1 MSHSI
6 PLYLALLTVP
16 LGIACDKNG
25 ADAQAVPSKA
35 GTAESPAQ
43 SDFAKA
49 REDYRHQKQSDL
61 DLLDKTIT
69 DLEGKEK
76 VAGAKAKTALDGM
89 LPAVQAQRTA
99 FTGDLRAADGVGAAE
114 WDSAKARLD
123 KEWADL
129 KAATE
134 KVASAA
140 MTVGAAYKPG
150 EMTCEDFVA
159 LADVEKP
166 KVVYWAEGFNKNG
179 KALDS
184 IVDVAETDK
193 MVPVIVSDCMKSPK
207 EPLVKAIQRQPAATM
222 KPVATAPKPAK
233 MRCDEFVALEDV
245 ARPKVVYWAEG
256 FNKDGGAT
264 DSVVDIAETDRLVPV
279 LVREC
284 TDEPKLT
291 FWQKLE
297 KYF

>member
-6 PLYLALLTVP
+6 PLYFALLTVP
-16 LGIACDKNG
+16 LGAACDKNG
-25 ADAQAVPSKA
+25 ADGQAVPSKA
-35 GTAESPAQ
+35 GGTESTVQ

-49 REDYRHQKQSDL
+49 REDYRRQKQSDL
-61 DLLDKTIT
+61 ELLDKTIT
-69 DLEGKEK
+69 DLQAKEK

-89 LPAVQAQRTA
+89 LPAVQAQRNA
-99 FTGDLRAADGVGAAE
+99 FTGDLRLVDNAGAAG
-114 WDSAKARLD
+114 WDSTKARLD
-123 KEWADL
+123 KEWAEL
-129 KAATE
+129 RAATD

-140 MTVGAAYKPG
+140 TTTGATYKPA
-150 EMTCEDFVA
+150 EMTCEDFLA

-166 KVVYWAEGFNKNG
+166 KVIYWAEGFNKNG
-179 KALDS
+179 KAVDS
-184 IVDVAETDK
+184 IVDVTETDK
-193 MVPVIVSDCMKSPK
+193 MVPIIVSDCMKSPK

-233 MRCDEFVALEDV
+233 MRCDEFVALADV

-256 FNKDGGAT
+256 FNKDGGPV

-279 LVREC
+279 LVKEC

-291 FWQKLE
+291 FWQKLK

>member
-16 LGIACDKNG
+16 FGAACAKNG
-25 ADAQAVPSKA
+25 ADAQAVPRS
-35 GTAESPAQ
+35 GTAETAQ
-43 SDFAKA
+43 SDFARA
-49 REDYRHQKQSDL
+49 REDYRHEKQSGL
-61 DLLDKTIT
+61 DLVDKTIT

-76 VAGAKAKTALDGM
+76 IAGAKAKTALDSVI
-89 LPAVQAQRTA
+89 PAVQAQRAA
-99 FTGDLRAADGVGAAE
+99 FTGDLRAIDDAGAAE
-114 WDSAKARLD
+114 WDSTKARLD
-123 KEWADL
+123 KEWSEL
-129 KAATE
+129 KAATD
-134 KVASAA
+134 KAASAA

-150 EMTCEDFVA
+150 EMTCEDFVG
-159 LADVEKP
+159 LADIEKP

-184 IVDVAETDK
+184 VVDVTETDK
-193 MVPVIVSDCMKSPK
+193 TVPFIVSDCMKSPK
-207 EPLVKAIQRQPAATM
+207 EPLIKAIQRQPAAAT
-222 KPVATAPKPAK
+222 KPMATAPKPVK

-245 ARPKVVYWAEG
+245 ARPKVVYWSEG

-279 LVREC
+279 LVQEC

-291 FWQKLE
+291 FWQKLK

>member
-6 PLYLALLTVP
+6 HLYFALLAVP
-16 LGIACDKNG
+16 LGVACDKNG
-25 ADAQAVPSKA
+25 ADGQAVPSKA
-35 GTAESPAQ
+35 GMAESTAQ

-49 REDYRHQKQSDL
+49 REDYRRQKQSDL
-61 DLLDKTIT
+61 DLIDKTIT
-69 DLEGKEK
+69 DLQAKEK

-89 LPAVQAQRTA
+89 LPAVQARRNA
-99 FTGDLRAADGVGAAE
+99 FTGDLRAVDNAAAGE
-114 WDSAKARLD
+114 WDSTKARLD

-129 KAATE
+129 KAATD

-140 MTVGAAYKPG
+140 MTGGAAYKPG

-166 KVVYWAEGFNKNG
+166 KVIYWAEGFDKKG
-179 KALDS
+179 KAVDS
-184 IVDVAETDK
+184 TVDVTETDK

-207 EPLVKAIQRQPAATM
+207 EPLVKAIQRQPAATV
-222 KPVATAPKPAK
+222 KPVAAAPKPAK

-256 FNKDGGAT
+256 FNKDGGSA

-279 LVREC
+279 LVQEC

-291 FWQKLE
+291 FWQKLK